1 MTRKVQVNQIR
12 GWEQQFHQR
21 TEAEWATYR
30 RGREARRKRRRRRWG
45 REGRRW
51 GAKRPRRVLTLR
63 NLLTQSTP
71 PPSLPAPL
79 SLPPL
84 PPPPLEAENTIAHS
98 RQWHLPDCRCADS
111 SENKESETNPQ
122 HRSIPIEASRSER
135 RTRRRR
141 GAAGS
146 RCCLSGLPD
155 TARAGLDTPCIYVS
169 VGHFFLS
176 FSGASRSKISTQY
189 HLIALLMLRT

>member
-1 MTRKVQVNQIR
+1 MTDSKKSASKSNSWMRAAVSSADWSWMSNVQ
-12 GWEQQFHQR
+12 E
-21 TEAEWATYR
+21 
-30 RGREARRKRRRRRWG
+30 RKRSEEEEEEEM
-45 REGRRW
+45 REGGKEMGGKETPSRFDPPKPPHTEHT
-51 GAKRPRRVLTLR
+51 ATIAARP
-63 NLLTQSTP
+63 P
-71 PPSLPAPL
+71 LP
-79 SLPPL
+79 PPL

-169 VGHFFLS
+169 VGHF
-176 FSGASRSKISTQY
+176 
-189 HLIALLMLRT
+189 